1 VKFPVRTAISLS
13 LLFVT
18 PAATTTVARAE
29 AAPSMI
35 ERFKG
40 HDIPSIQATDR
51 VGRPVRL
58 ADLRG
63 RVVIVNLWASWCPPC
78 RMEMPSLERLAAQ
91 YPNDVTVLAISNDG
105 DGWPAIDRFWGQ
117 QFPHLRV
124 ALASDP
130 DLIGRLGALGL
141 PYSLIVDRDG
151 HEIGRVPRGIEWDQG
166 EIKALIARSI
176 STRVQTAHGT

>member
-1 VKFPVRTAISLS
+1 MKSLVRTAISLS
-13 LLFVT
+13 LLLMT
-18 PAATTTVARAE
+18 PAVTTQAARAQS
-29 AAPSMI
+29 APPVI

-40 HDIPSIQATDR
+40 HAIPPIPATDR
-51 VGRPVRL
+51 AGHPVRL

-91 YPNDVTVLAISNDG
+91 YPNDLTVLAISNDA
-105 DGWPAIDRFWGQ
+105 DGWPAVDRFWGQ
-117 QFPHLRV
+117 KFPHLRV
-124 ALASDP
+124 ALASEP

-151 HEIGRVPRGIEWDQG
+151 HEIGRVPRAIEWDKR
-166 EIKALIARSI
+166 EIEALIARSVA
-176 STRVQTAHGT
+176 SR